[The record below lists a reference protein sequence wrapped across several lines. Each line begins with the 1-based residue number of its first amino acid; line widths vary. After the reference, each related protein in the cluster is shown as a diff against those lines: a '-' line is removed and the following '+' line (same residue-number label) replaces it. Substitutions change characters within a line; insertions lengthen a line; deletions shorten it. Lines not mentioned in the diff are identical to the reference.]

1 MTDDPIETEA
11 GAVAEIARKAAMPN
25 AVEITNVKVQRFH
38 LVREATEVSGV
49 LHDRVRVLSMEAFAT
64 NPYRRRGTV
73 VFDDPASMV
82 AYVNEFQAQ
91 GASRLYASLAG
102 RSAVAVLNDDDAA
115 AIDVPD
121 ADDAGAWRDHRAELR
136 VQATPQWTRWRE
148 RSGAWGS
155 QADFAE
161 HLEINLA
168 DITDPVAADLV
179 EIARSLTAS
188 NDVQFR
194 SAVNLQSG
202 EIRFAYDENV
212 QAKATGSGGSAIDVP
227 KAFTLRIAV
236 FQGTDPVD
244 VTARLRYKLTGG
256 TLALAYLLLN
266 ADDIEREQFHEQ
278 IEAVGTGVG
287 LTPLYGMPPA
297 ATVPQAWREP

>member
-1 MTDDPIETEA
+1 MPDETEA
-11 GAVAEIARKAAMPN
+11 EAVADLARRAADVNAAEIHEP
-25 AVEITNVKVQRFH
+25 EGERFH
-38 LVREATEVSGV
+38 LVREAVQSPGGATQ
-49 LHDRVRVLSMEAFAT
+49 DRVRVLSMEAFAKR
-64 NPYRRRGTV
+64 PYRRRGTV
-73 VFDDPASMV
+73 VFDDPASLV
-82 AYVNEFQAQ
+82 AYVNNFKAE
-91 GASRLYASLAG
+91 GATRLYASLAG
-102 RSAVAVLNDDDAA
+102 RSAVAVLNDDDGAGL
-115 AIDVPD
+115 DDHQVPD
-121 ADDAGAWRDHRAELR
+121 LGAWRDHRAELR
-136 VQATPQWTRWRE
+136 VQPTPQWTRWRE

-212 QAKATGSGGSAIDVP
+212 QAKATGLGGATIDVP
-227 KAFTLRIAV
+227 KTFTLHIAV
-236 FQGTDPVD
+236 FQGTEPVD
-244 VTARLRYKLTGG
+244 VTARLRYKLAGG
-256 TLALAYLLLN
+256 NLMLAYILLN

-278 IEAVGTGVG
+278 IEAVGTGVD
-287 LTPLYGMPPA
+287 LTPLYGGAPPV
-297 ATVPQAWREP
+297 TTPQAWREP